1 MRMPPNRPTPVIKI
15 IALAT
20 VLIGTLD
27 ISDALIFYTLRGVR
41 AIQIPQSIAS
51 GVLGRA
57 SFSMGVHSALLGMA
71 LHYFIT
77 LVVVSLYLLASH
89 RLPLSRHPL
98 LYGTIYGIVVYFF
111 MNNIVLPLSRVYPLR
126 HLSLVPFINGLAAS
140 IFLIGIPAAVVARR
154 SQTPEVSRS

>member
-1 MRMPPNRPTPVIKI
+1 MRMPANRPTPLIKV

-20 VLIGTLD
+20 VLVGTLD

-51 GVLGRA
+51 GILGRS
-57 SFSMGVHSALLGMA
+57 SFGMGVHSALLGMV

-111 MNNIVLPLSRVYPLR
+111 MNNIVLPLSRVYPPR
-126 HLSLVPFINGLAAS
+126 HLSLVPFVNGLAAS
-140 IFLIGIPAAVVARR
+140 IFLIGIPTAVIARR
-154 SQTPEVSRS
+154 SETPDGLLQ

>member
-1 MRMPPNRPTPVIKI
+1 MPANRPTPLIKVVV
-15 IALAT
+15 LAT
-20 VLIGTLD
+20 LFIGTLD
-27 ISDALIFYTLRGVR
+27 ISDALIFYSLRGVR

-57 SFSMGVHSALLGMA
+57 SFGMGVHSALLGIA

-77 LVVVSLYLLASH
+77 LVVISLYLLASR
-89 RLPLSRHPL
+89 RLPLVRHPF
-98 LYGTIYGIVVYFF
+98 LYGALYGIVVYFF
-111 MNNIVLPLSRVYPLR
+111 MNNIVLPLSRVYPPR

-140 IFLIGIPAAVVARR
+140 IFLIGIPTTVVARR